1 MVEGS
6 LSVVIFVPLDEEKRR
21 LVVFLCA
28 GEKVA
33 TDIDV
38 SVALESF
45 SVLPS
50 EDEKA
55 TDLDSV
61 VVAVTDVPVTILVGE
76 AMVLGI
82 VEIGSVP
89 V

>member
-1 MVEGS
+1 MVEAS
-6 LSVVIFVPLDEEKRR
+6 LSVVICVPLDEEKRR

-28 GEKVA
+28 GEKVS

-50 EDEKA
+50 EDEKT
-55 TDLDSV
+55 TDLDSA
-61 VVAVTDVPVTILVGE
+61 VVAVTDVPATIFFDE
-76 AMVLGI
+76 AIVLGI

>member
-1 MVEGS
+1 MVEAS
-6 LSVVIFVPLDEEKRR
+6 LSVVICVPLDEEKTG

-33 TDIDV
+33 TAIDV

-45 SVLPS
+45 SVVPS
-50 EDEKA
+50 EDERA

-61 VVAVTDVPVTILVGE
+61 VVAVTDFPDTIFVDE
-76 AMVLGI
+76 AIVLGI
-82 VEIGSVP
+82 VEIGPVP

>member
-6 LSVVIFVPLDEEKRR
+6 LSVVICVPLDEERRR

-28 GEKVA
+28 GEEVVK
-33 TDIDV
+33 DIDV
-38 SVALESF
+38 SVALESC
-45 SVLPS
+45 SVVPS
-50 EDEKA
+50 GDKKV

-61 VVAVTDVPVTILVGE
+61 VVVVTDAPVTIFVDE
-76 AMVLGI
+76 AIVLGI
-82 VEIGSVP
+82 VEIASMP

>member
-1 MVEGS
+1 MVEAS
-6 LSVVIFVPLDEEKRR
+6 LSVVICVPLDEEKRR

-55 TDLDSV
+55 TDLDRV
-61 VVAVTDVPVTILVGE
+61 VVAVTDVPVTIFVDE
-76 AMVLGI
+76 AIVLGI